1 VREREKEREGGFVRM
16 LTSEEAIGIN
26 KAMKVDPT
34 SKTPYSDATQ
44 TRKHKK
50 NHVKRPMNAF
60 MRWSQLERRKI
71 IEMNPDAH
79 NAEISKNLGKKW
91 RTLADEEKQ
100 PFIDEAEEL
109 RQLHLK
115 EYPDYKYKPKKKA
128 KYPAAPAINAAKPP
142 TSDVSKRL
150 RKLKSNCKTQF
161 VTKQQNQQPRKVA
174 SEKPKKEKLTLMIRK
189 CLAAQT
195 TTSRPG
201 GGSNPRCSSLSKVPT
216 SPTLSPVD
224 TICFYEDSFKPPQ
237 ISTASPPQLGVSH
250 PLSLGPSPLR
260 DQPQAPQQ
268 PPRGHQPLS
277 PLPDILTPEQMLEPL
292 MKQQQ
297 QQQQQQNLYTNV
309 EPLVIKS
316 TDTKSGSFRDEYSL
330 ADLDTLT
337 DLLQVPSD
345 NSVVPLD
352 SWESSSSTSG
362 GSHFEFDLGDM
373 LPSEG
378 LQYDWMDNIIRI

>member
-1 VREREKEREGGFVRM
+1 M
-16 LTSEEAIGIN
+16 LTSEEVLGIN

-128 KYPAAPAINAAKPP
+128 KYPTAPPLAAAKPP

-150 RKLKSNCKTQF
+150 RKLKSNCRQPQF

-174 SEKPKKEKLTLMIRK
+174 SSEKPKKEKLTLMIRK

-195 TTSRPG
+195 TTSRAG
-201 GGSNPRCSSLSKVPT
+201 SGGSHPRCSSLNKVPT

-237 ISTASPPQLGVSH
+237 ISTASPPQAGVSH

-292 MKQQQ
+292 MK

>member
-1 VREREKEREGGFVRM
+1 M
-16 LTSEEAIGIN
+16 LTPEIEALGIN

-100 PFIDEAEEL
+100 PFIDEAENL

-128 KYPAAPAINAAKPP
+128 KYPTGQPAVAAKPAA
-142 TSDVSKRL
+142 SDVSKRL
-150 RKLKSNCKTQF
+150 RKLKKTCKTHF
-161 VTKQQNQQPRKVA
+161 VMKQQNPQ
-174 SEKPKKEKLTLMIRK
+174 KPKKEKLALKLPTLP
-189 CLAAQT
+189 QT
-195 TTSRPG
+195 VQ
-201 GGSNPRCSSLSKVPT
+201 RCKVPN
-216 SPTLSPVD
+216 SPVD

-237 ISTASPPQLGVSH
+237 ISTTSPPQQLGVRD
-250 PLSLGPSPLR
+250 PLSPGPSPLR
-260 DQPQAPQQ
+260 DQAHPPQQ
-268 PPRGHQPLS
+268 PPRGLQPLS
-277 PLPDILTPEQMLEPL
+277 ILPDILTPEQMLEPL
-292 MKQQQ
+292 MKH
-297 QQQQQQNLYTNV
+297 QQQNLYTNV

-352 SWESSSSTSG
+352 SWESGSSTSG

>member
-1 VREREKEREGGFVRM
+1 MKAF
-16 LTSEEAIGIN
+16 IGLF
-26 KAMKVDPT
+26 T
-34 SKTPYSDATQ
+34 W
-44 TRKHKK
+44 
-50 NHVKRPMNAF
+50 F
-60 MRWSQLERRKI
+60 QLERRKI

-128 KYPAAPAINAAKPP
+128 KYPAAPAPTAAAAKPQA
-142 TSDVSKRL
+142 SDVSKRL

-174 SEKPKKEKLTLMIRK
+174 AGSEKPKKEKLTLMIRK
-189 CLAAQT
+189 CLAGQT
-195 TTSRPG
+195 TTTSSRLV
-201 GGSNPRCSSLSKVPT
+201 GGSNPRCTSLSKVPT

-237 ISTASPPQLGVSH
+237 ISTASPPQAGVSH

-277 PLPDILTPEQMLEPL
+277 PLPDILTPEQML
-292 MKQQQ
+292 
-297 QQQQQQNLYTNV
+297 

>member
-1 VREREKEREGGFVRM
+1 M
-16 LTSEEAIGIN
+16 LTSEEGLGIN

-128 KYPAAPAINAAKPP
+128 KYPAAPALAAAKPP

-174 SEKPKKEKLTLMIRK
+174 AGSEKPKKEKLTLMIRK

-195 TTSRPG
+195 TTSRPA

-237 ISTASPPQLGVSH
+237 ISTASPPQAGVSH

-292 MKQQQ
+292 MK
-297 QQQQQQNLYTNV
+297 QQQQNLYTNV

>member
-1 VREREKEREGGFVRM
+1 M
-16 LTSEEAIGIN
+16 LTMDPDVTRRIQ
-26 KAMKVDPT
+26 VDPT

-71 IEMNPDAH
+71 IEQNPDAH

-100 PFIDEAEEL
+100 PFIDEAENL

-128 KYPAAPAINAAKPP
+128 KYPPPPAKPA
-142 TSDVSKRL
+142 SEVSKRL
-150 RKLKSNCKTQF
+150 RKLKNNCKTQF
-161 VTKQQNQQPRKVA
+161 NTKQQPKKVV

-189 CLAAQT
+189 CLAAA
-195 TTSRPG
+195 P
-201 GGSNPRCSSLSKVPT
+201 SSTYPLTHSKVPT

-224 TICFYEDSFKPPQ
+224 TICFYEESFKPPQ
-237 ISTASPPQLGVSH
+237 ITTTRRPQVEMKYPTLTGGSTGETQAKERM
-250 PLSLGPSPLR
+250 SPLHTPHR
-260 DQPQAPQQ
+260 
-268 PPRGHQPLS
+268 PLS
-277 PLPDILTPEQMLEPL
+277 PLSEILTPDHLLDSLP
-292 MKQQQ
+292 KQSIYYI
-297 QQQQQQNLYTNV
+297 NA

-316 TDTKSGSFRDEYSL
+316 TDTKNSSFKDEYSL

-345 NSVVPLD
+345 VSGVPLD
-352 SWESSSSTSG
+352 SWDSGSSTSG

-378 LQYDWMDNIIRI
+378 LQYEWMDNIIRI

>member
-1 VREREKEREGGFVRM
+1 M
-16 LTSEEAIGIN
+16 LTMDEATMI
-26 KAMKVDPT
+26 MQVDPT

-71 IEMNPDAH
+71 IELNPDAH

-100 PFIDEAEEL
+100 PFIDEAENL

-128 KYPAAPAINAAKPP
+128 KYPPPPAKPA
-142 TSDVSKRL
+142 SEVSKRL
-150 RKLKSNCKTQF
+150 RKLKNNCKTQF
-161 VTKQQNQQPRKVA
+161 ITKQQPRKVV

-189 CLAAQT
+189 CLAA
-195 TTSRPG
+195 P
-201 GGSNPRCSSLSKVPT
+201 PRSTYQVTPARAHSQSKVPT
-216 SPTLSPVD
+216 SPALSPVD
-224 TICFYEDSFKPPQ
+224 TICFYEESFKPPQ
-237 ISTASPPQLGVSH
+237 ISTTRRPQPERSGDPLAVSH
-250 PLSLGPSPLR
+250 DLATRERSSHLSPATIGGQQLLR
-260 DQPQAPQQ
+260 I
-268 PPRGHQPLS
+268 HLPLS
-277 PLPDILTPEQMLEPL
+277 PLPEILTPEHLL
-292 MKQQQ
+292 GCLSKQS
-297 QQQQQQNLYTNV
+297 LYINA

-316 TDTKSGSFRDEYSL
+316 TDTKNSSFRDEYSL

-345 NSVVPLD
+345 VSVVPFD
-352 SWESSSSTSG
+352 SWDSGSSTSG

-378 LQYDWMDNIIRI
+378 LQYEWMDNIIRI

>member
-1 VREREKEREGGFVRM
+1 M
-16 LTSEEAIGIN
+16 IQILT
-26 KAMKVDPT
+26 VPL
-34 SKTPYSDATQ
+34 Q

-71 IEMNPDAH
+71 IERNPDAH

-91 RTLADEEKQ
+91 RTLAAEEKQ
-100 PFIDEAEEL
+100 PFIDEAEKL
-109 RQLHLK
+109 RQMHLQ

-128 KYPAAPAINAAKPP
+128 KYPPPASKPA
-142 TSDVSKRL
+142 SEVSKRL
-150 RKLKSNCKTQF
+150 RKLKNTCKTQF
-161 VTKQQNQQPRKVA
+161 VTKQQQPRKVV

-189 CLAAQT
+189 CLTAPQRA
-195 TTSRPG
+195 
-201 GGSNPRCSSLSKVPT
+201 CSQSKVPT

-224 TICFYEDSFKPPQ
+224 TICFYEDSFKPP
-237 ISTASPPQLGVSH
+237 PPSAAA
-250 PLSLGPSPLR
+250 PLPARGLPQVSPLR
-260 DQPQAPQQ
+260 EAAAAP
-268 PPRGHQPLS
+268 PPRAAQPLS
-277 PLPDILTPEQMLEPL
+277 PLPAILTPEHMLEPL
-292 MKQQQ
+292 VLKHQV
-297 QQQQQQNLYTNV
+297 LYSNT

-316 TDTKSGSFRDEYSL
+316 TDTKGGSFRDEYSL

-345 NSVVPLD
+345 ASGVPLD
-352 SWESSSSTSG
+352 SWESGSSTSG

>member
-1 VREREKEREGGFVRM
+1 MG
-16 LTSEEAIGIN
+16 
-26 KAMKVDPT
+26 
-34 SKTPYSDATQ
+34 Q

-128 KYPAAPAINAAKPP
+128 KYPAVPALAAKPP
-142 TSDVSKRL
+142 ASDVSKRL
-150 RKLKSNCKTQF
+150 RKLNSNCKTQF
-161 VTKQQNQQPRKVA
+161 VTKQANQQARKVA
-174 SEKPKKEKLTLMIRK
+174 AGCSEKPKKEKLTLMIRK
-189 CLAAQT
+189 CLS
-195 TTSRPG
+195 TSTGRQV

-237 ISTASPPQLGVSH
+237 ISTASRPQPGVSH

-260 DQPQAPQQ
+260 DQPQAPSQQ

-292 MKQQQ
+292 MK

-352 SWESSSSTSG
+352 SWESSPPPLGAPTLNLTSG
-362 GSHFEFDLGDM
+362 TCCPQRGCSMIGWTTLSGF
-373 LPSEG
+373 
-378 LQYDWMDNIIRI
+378 

>member
-1 VREREKEREGGFVRM
+1 M
-16 LTSEEAIGIN
+16 LT
-26 KAMKVDPT
+26 VDAASRSMHVSPT
-34 SKTPYSDATQ
+34 SLTPYSDATQ

-71 IEMNPDAH
+71 IELNPDAH

-100 PFIDEAEEL
+100 PFIDEAENL

-128 KYPAAPAINAAKPP
+128 KYPPPATKP
-142 TSDVSKRL
+142 TSEVSKRL
-150 RKLKSNCKTQF
+150 RKLKNNCKSQF
-161 VTKQQNQQPRKVA
+161 ITKQQQPKKVV
-174 SEKPKKEKLTLMIRK
+174 SEKPKKEKLTLMISK
-189 CLAAQT
+189 CPPA
-195 TTSRPG
+195 SRG
-201 GGSNPRCSSLSKVPT
+201 IYQVTNSSQNKVPT

-224 TICFYEDSFKPPQ
+224 TICFYDDSFKPPQ
-237 ISTASPPQLGVSH
+237 SSQISPSELGLCPDTDLSLSPVAAEDSTSPLHRQRQTSH
-250 PLSLGPSPLR
+250 PVVSTNATSTTRVSCSLGTGPIRATNS
-260 DQPQAPQQ
+260 A
-268 PPRGHQPLS
+268 LS
-277 PLPDILTPEQMLEPL
+277 PLPDILTPELSPELLEPL
-292 MKQQQ
+292 PKQSIYI
-297 QQQQQQNLYTNV
+297 NA

-316 TDTKSGSFRDEYSL
+316 TDTKNGSFRDEYSL

-345 NSVVPLD
+345 VSPVPLD
-352 SWESSSSTSG
+352 SWDSGSSTSG

-373 LPSEG
+373 LPGEG
-378 LQYDWMDNIIRI
+378 LQYEWMDNIIRI

>member
-1 VREREKEREGGFVRM
+1 M
-16 LTSEEAIGIN
+16 LTMDEATRS
-26 KAMKVDPT
+26 MHVDPT

-71 IEMNPDAH
+71 IELNPDAH

-100 PFIDEAEEL
+100 PFIDEAENL

-128 KYPAAPAINAAKPP
+128 KYPPPPAKPA
-142 TSDVSKRL
+142 SEVSKRL
-150 RKLKSNCKTQF
+150 RKLKNNCKTQF
-161 VTKQQNQQPRKVA
+161 ITKQQPRKMM

-189 CLAAQT
+189 CLAAPPPRSTYQLTQT
-195 TTSRPG
+195 RVS
-201 GGSNPRCSSLSKVPT
+201 CQSKVPA

-224 TICFYEDSFKPPQ
+224 TICFYDESFKSPS
-237 ISTASPPQLGVSH
+237 ISTTRRPQDED
-250 PLSLGPSPLR
+250 PLALSPL
-260 DQPQAPQQ
+260 PQARDRSSHLPPATIGGQQ
-268 PPRGHQPLS
+268 LRIPHQPLS
-277 PLPDILTPEQMLEPL
+277 PLPDILTPEHLLDSLHRQS
-292 MKQQQ
+292 
-297 QQQQQQNLYTNV
+297 LYINA

-316 TDTKSGSFRDEYSL
+316 TDTKNSSFKDEYSL

-345 NSVVPLD
+345 VSGVPLD
-352 SWESSSSTSG
+352 SWDSGSSTSG

-378 LQYDWMDNIIRI
+378 LHYEWMDNIIRI

>member
-1 VREREKEREGGFVRM
+1 M
-16 LTSEEAIGIN
+16 LTSEEALGIN
-26 KAMKVDPT
+26 KVMKVDPT

-128 KYPAAPAINAAKPP
+128 KYPAVPALAAKPP

-161 VTKQQNQQPRKVA
+161 VTKQQNQQPRKIA
-174 SEKPKKEKLTLMIRK
+174 GEKPKKEKLTLMIRK
-189 CLAAQT
+189 CLATQT
-195 TTSRPG
+195 PSSSSRTA
-201 GGSNPRCSSLSKVPT
+201 GGSKPRCSSLSKVPT

-237 ISTASPPQLGVSH
+237 ISTTSPPQQLGVRD
-250 PLSLGPSPLR
+250 PLSPGPSPLR
-260 DQPQAPQQ
+260 DQAHPPQQ
-268 PPRGHQPLS
+268 PPRGLQPLS
-277 PLPDILTPEQMLEPL
+277 ILPDILTPEQMLEPL
-292 MKQQQ
+292 MKH
-297 QQQQQQNLYTNV
+297 QQQNLYTNV

-352 SWESSSSTSG
+352 SWESGSSTSG

>member
-1 VREREKEREGGFVRM
+1 MLEGDEGHR
-16 LTSEEAIGIN
+16 
-26 KAMKVDPT
+26 AMEVDPA
-34 SKTPYSDATQ
+34 SKTPYSDITQ

-100 PFIDEAEEL
+100 PFIDEAESL

-128 KYPAAPAINAAKPP
+128 KYPPAPAKPA
-142 TSDVSKRL
+142 SEVSKRL
-150 RKLKSNCKTQF
+150 RKLKSSCKSQCAPKT
-161 VTKQQNQQPRKVA
+161 QQPRRAV
-174 SEKPKKEKLTLMIRK
+174 SEKPKKAPLTLMIRK
-189 CLAAQT
+189 CLAAPAPRT
-195 TTSRPG
+195 T
-201 GGSNPRCSSLSKVPT
+201 VPT

-224 TICFYEDSFKPPQ
+224 TLCFYEDSFKPPQ
-237 ISTASPPQLGVSH
+237 VSSALGGH
-250 PLSLGPSPLR
+250 PTLLIKTR
-260 DQPQAPQQ
+260 TQPALARRIPTTLQVCKSEMLA
-268 PPRGHQPLS
+268 
-277 PLPDILTPEQMLEPL
+277 PLPEILTPEHILDPL
-292 MKQQQ
+292 TKQQHS
-297 QQQQQQNLYTNV
+297 LYINS

-316 TDTKSGSFRDEYSL
+316 SDTKGGSFRDEYSL

-345 NSVVPLD
+345 MSGTVLD